1 MYFVPMN
8 GMKLV
13 IKKSIAEDFLKSYA
27 DRKLEYFKKELLKVL
42 DRQEKEESPEVSKAF
57 IVHELY
63 KSMTDPLYMAKG
75 GKAGVVG
82 EIRTWNG
89 KKYKKMPNK
98 KWVRIY
104 DTHDKHTEISIARL
118 KGRVRRVQ
126 SVEEL
131 FDIVM
136 NNTHRFSDEN
146 GKPLDIVL
154 ELKKEVDARKKTLN
168 AGKPSTKE
176 QVEKIKKEQKKK
188 NQSSNDYGF
197 TELEVKDLNYLFN
210 NYMNHSTKKLN
221 WKAFKAQL
229 DLSTRAG
236 NKILHKITKKL
247 CKDNGLTLADK
258 SKLPVN
264 AVKDAIEDMFMYH
277 MGSGGKSGDE
287 PSKNKQKN
295 QKVELTEK
303 QKENLEKINDIL
315 NKNVETFPV
324 GEFSEDNFKK
334 LFENGIDSPIE
345 HIKIGENQYQKLI
358 EKNRQDL
365 IVAMADVM
373 KKPAL
378 IMKTDTGAKI
388 YAKTYERENHK
399 KTVISVIV
407 DKGKLH
413 ISIST
418 HIEKN
423 KQLAKKMDSI
433 LFDRTESV
441 HGDNASRENTPDN
454 SNIAQ
459 DYNDV
464 NKKIKIDI
472 KDFPEQ
478 FNKGKWKKQTK
489 ILMDFM
495 NSQNGDSIVKSL
507 YKKLSVLKNDLP
519 FKIAKA
525 EKKFANGSFSVVCD
539 RATMKPEE
547 QRIHIKDITDESEY
561 LKKSSCMEAL
571 HEIMHMIDFSCRDN
585 KNSPDYASNSNR
597 QLVNAINN
605 AKVSD
610 EEIKSLEG
618 HFADYRAKERVI
630 IDKLNAKARET
641 RELGKQYDS
650 GAITTYSEYGEK
662 YKAIQKE
669 YEAEQKKLNEL
680 RAKEIEVSQYTDIL
694 DALSGGKL
702 HDDKGFGGHG
712 ETYYR
717 KESNKANEI
726 VANYA
731 SLLAVGSE
739 YADRLKKNYPELADS
754 VYNLYR
760 QFLER

>member
-8 GMKLV
+8 GKNLV

-63 KSMTDPLYMAKG
+63 KSMTEPLYMSKG

-118 KGRVRRVQ
+118 KGRVKRAQ

-176 QVEKIKKEQKKK
+176 QIEKIKKE
-188 NQSSNDYGF
+188 
-197 TELEVKDLNYLFN
+197 
-210 NYMNHSTKKLN
+210 
-221 WKAFKAQL
+221 
-229 DLSTRAG
+229 
-236 NKILHKITKKL
+236 
-247 CKDNGLTLADK
+247 
-258 SKLPVN
+258 
-264 AVKDAIEDMFMYH
+264 
-277 MGSGGKSGDE
+277 
-287 PSKNKQKN
+287 QKN

-495 NSQNGDSIVKSL
+495 NSQNGDSVVKSL
-507 YKKLSVLKNDLP
+507 YKKLSILKNDLP

-547 QRIHIKDITDESEY
+547 QRIHIKDITDESED

-650 GAITTYSEYGEK
+650 GAISTYSEYGEK